1 MQLYQN
7 IFSIVSVKYEYE
19 KNLRLYMDFLFNIN
33 VQFYIAAYLIGG
45 IPFGMLLAKT
55 FAGVDIKSAG
65 SKSIGAT
72 NVLRVVK
79 ETNPSLAKKLGAATL
94 ALDALK
100 GIAVLAV
107 GYFAGVSENTRW
119 AIAVL
124 AVIGHCFSPYLG
136 LEGGKG
142 IATGMG
148 VMMFMLPYETLIAL
162 AVWFL
167 MAKTVRISS
176 VSSLTGVLAMLIASF
191 FIHPEIAHTP
201 VIMIVFILF
210 YKHIPNIIRLIKGEE
225 KRVI

>member
-1 MQLYQN
+1 
-7 IFSIVSVKYEYE
+7 
-19 KNLRLYMDFLFNIN
+19 MDFLFNIN
-33 VQFYIAAYLIGG
+33 VQFFIAAYLVGG
-45 IPFGMLLAKT
+45 IPFGLLLAKQ
-55 FAGVDIKSAG
+55 FANVNIKESG

-79 ETNPSLAKKLGAATL
+79 ESNPALAKKLGIATL

-100 GIAVLAV
+100 GVAVLVA
-107 GYFAGVSENTRW
+107 GYFAGVSEATLW

-124 AVIGHCFSPYLG
+124 AVIGHCFSPYLNF
-136 LEGGKG
+136 EGGKG

-162 AVWFL
+162 VVWGV

-176 VSSLTGVLAMLIASF
+176 ISSLTGVLALLIASF
-191 FIHPEIAHTP
+191 FIHPQMAHAP
-201 VIMIVFILF
+201 VVFIVIILY

-225 KRVI
+225 KRVV